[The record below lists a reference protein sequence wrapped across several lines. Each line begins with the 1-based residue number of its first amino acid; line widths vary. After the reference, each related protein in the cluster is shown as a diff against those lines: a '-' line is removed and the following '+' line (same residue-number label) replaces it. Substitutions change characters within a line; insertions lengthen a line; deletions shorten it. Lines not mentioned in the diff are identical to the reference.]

1 MERRPIRTAAMLIVA
16 LAVVATAT
24 AQEANVPVEEFTLDN
39 GMHFLMVERHESP
52 TVSAGWVT
60 HAGSAN
66 ETYGITG
73 IAHLFEHMMFK
84 GSTTIG
90 TKDYA
95 KEQTILDQLDQ
106 VREQMEVEYSN
117 LRAAKRRGEI
127 EGSIYLPENQTP
139 RLAELRDQM
148 KALQEQ
154 HRQLIVKDEF
164 DQIYTELGASG
175 MNAFT
180 NNDITTYFITVP
192 ANKLEL
198 WFWMES
204 ERLLNP
210 VLREFYSERDVVRE
224 ERRLRTESDPTARF
238 EEQFDA
244 MFWAGTPYQHPV
256 VGWPSDVESINREQ
270 AEKFFATYYA
280 PNNLT
285 AALVGDFDHDQA
297 VALAKKYFGR
307 LQRGPKVP
315 EVVTEPTE
323 QLEKRMMVAYADT
336 NPSVQIRWPTV
347 PFMHKDSY
355 ALDVL
360 SSILSGRTG
369 RLYKSLVEDSHL
381 ASGEPYAYQRSM
393 KYAGAF
399 EVGAELAENA
409 SHDQVEAALVAEI
422 DKLKHEAVPDHEL
435 QKVKNQNLA
444 NSFRRLQSNF
454 FLLLQLLIYDGLG
467 DWHYLNESSAMI
479 QAVTPEDVMAVANS
493 YFAEDK
499 ENVLWYFRKEGSE
512 EDPALAGLTGQA
524 KQMAKQMLSRV
535 AQVDDPDQLRAVLG
549 QLQAGIGQAPP
560 DVKPALEVVI
570 TKVQERL
577 ATLEGA
583 AGEEE

>member
-1 MERRPIRTAAMLIVA
+1 MDRRPTRTAAILIAA
-16 LAVVATAT
+16 LAIATVAS

-39 GMHFLMVERHESP
+39 GMRLLMVERHESP

-66 ETYGITG
+66 ETYGVTG

-90 TKDYA
+90 TSDYA
-95 KEQTILDQLDQ
+95 KEQVVLDKLDA
-106 VREQMEVEYSN
+106 VREQMEVEYTD

-127 EGSIYLPENQTP
+127 DGSIYLPENQTP
-139 RLAELRDQM
+139 RLAELRSQM
-148 KALQEQ
+148 KALQEE
-154 HRQLIVKDEF
+154 HHQLIVKDEF

-175 MNAFT
+175 MNAGTT
-180 NNDITTYFITVP
+180 NDLTLFFITVP
-192 ANKLEL
+192 TNRLEL

-224 ERRLRTESDPTARF
+224 ERRQRTESDPTARF

-256 VGWPSDVESINREQ
+256 VGWPSDVESINRVQ

-285 AALVGDFDHDQA
+285 AAMVGDFDRAQA

-307 LQRGPKVP
+307 LPRGPKVP

-323 QLEKRMMVAYADT
+323 QLEKRTMVAEADT
-336 NPSVQIRWPTV
+336 NPSVQVRWPTV

-355 ALDVL
+355 SLEVL
-360 SSILSGRTG
+360 QSILSGRTG
-369 RLYKSLVEDSHL
+369 RFYKSLVEQAHI
-381 ASGEPYAYQRSM
+381 ATGEPYAFQQSL
-393 KYAGAF
+393 KYAGGF
-399 EVGAELAENA
+399 EVGAELAEGA
-409 SHDQVEAALVAEI
+409 SHQQVEAALVAEI
-422 DKLKHEAVPDHEL
+422 ARLKTEPVPDREL

-454 FLLLQLLIYDGLG
+454 FLMLQLLFYDGLG
-467 DWHYLNESSAMI
+467 DWHYLNESSANI
-479 QAVTPEDVMAVANS
+479 EAVTAADIAAVATK
-493 YFAEDK
+493 YFSEDK
-499 ENVLWYFRKEGSE
+499 ENVLWYFRKEGTD
-512 EDPALAGLTGQA
+512 EDPALAGLSGEAKQQA
-524 KQMAKQMLSRV
+524 KQMIAFV
-535 AQVDDPDQLRAVLG
+535 AQATDPDQLRGMLG
-549 QLQAGIGQAPP
+549 QMQAGLGQVPAEI
-560 DVKPALEVVI
+560 KPALEVVI
-570 TKVQERL
+570 AKIEERL
-577 ATLEGA
+577 AALADT